1 MAAAMLLQGR
11 PVDQRELVA
20 YLNRR
25 GYLLSV
31 AYNDV
36 FDLEDLLIENLSK
49 EGDGSYT
56 FTVYFDSDFN
66 RVIVGIK
73 LADDIDVSGSNYSVG
88 LLLAS
93 TDKILSRSEFRLAWE
108 DLDIT
113 PLSDDVSLY
122 LFTNS
127 SN

>member
-1 MAAAMLLQGR
+1 MLLQGCE
-11 PVDQRELVA
+11 VDKRELVA

-25 GYLLSV
+25 GYPSSV
-31 AYNDV
+31 AYSDV

-49 EGDGSYT
+49 GGDGSHT
-56 FTVYFDSDFN
+56 FTAYSNSDFN
-66 RVIVGIK
+66 RFIVGIK
-73 LADDIDVSGSNYSVG
+73 LADDIDISGSNYSIG

-93 TDKILSRSEFRLAWE
+93 SDKIMSRSEFRLAWE
-108 DLDIT
+108 NLDIT

-127 SN
+127 NN